1 MHTKETRHMKPPHFI
16 FPFFAAG
23 VCCVALAMSC
33 LTTPAAAQTADGP
46 AEGNAVAVM
55 NDGLNSNPGGTMV
68 SLTNQITGDA
78 LNKSAIGLHD
88 AAWKANKMGAS
99 SSTIGGL
106 LERRDSLKNASSK
119 LSTGGVLIDH
129 AGYASTA
136 AGEIAGG
143 HYAQGFITIAD
154 GLGKSVVS
162 GLAAATGASFGS
174 LAGPAG
180 TVVGGAAG
188 GYAGSEA
195 WDKSLGRLT
204 SAIKTGLGQQDD
216 KRVFREQSGPKM
228 LGRTSEKIHEDWLN
242 YKRELDDKKKQ
253 TVKEEEKKKIASTR
267 TPTQPQ
273 PVKGKSAPQETQ
285 TKQKGALISTPSG
298 KGKPAVTGE
307 GDPASKSKAI
317 TVNQDYPNT
326 PGVGTLPDPMN
337 KALNVIP
344 AAGKV
349 DTTKISGTT
358 TPTRPG
364 SAVSY
369 GSCTTSGIEWYD
381 HEVLRKT
388 WDCKNYSGAIF
399 GDPLYGPAMIAGM
412 SSACRSLAS
421 TTKTATWS
429 NSGCPS
435 GAVGICSFD
444 QSGSSIDG
452 SYQDYYYG
460 DYETDSTSDT
470 LILAIL
476 PKCLGTSSTYTT
488 SY

>member
-1 MHTKETRHMKPPHFI
+1 MHTRETRHMKPPHSI

-23 VCCVALAMSC
+23 VCYAVLAISC

-46 AEGNAVAVM
+46 AGGNAVAVI
-55 NDGLNSNPGGTMV
+55 NDRLNSNEGGTMV

-106 LERRDSLKNASSK
+106 LERRDNLKNASSK
-119 LSTGGVLIDH
+119 LSIGGVFIDH
-129 AGYASTA
+129 VGYGSTA
-136 AGEIAGG
+136 AGEIVGG
-143 HYAQGFITIAD
+143 RYMQGFMTIAD
-154 GLGKSVVS
+154 GLGKAVVAGIATAAGAGLGSV
-162 GLAAATGASFGS
+162 
-174 LAGPAG
+174 AGPVG
-180 TVVGGAAG
+180 TAAGGAAG
-188 GYAGSEA
+188 GYAGSQA
-195 WDKSLGRLT
+195 WDNSVGKLI
-204 SAIKTGLGQQDD
+204 SALKTGLGQQDD
-216 KRVFREQSGPKM
+216 KRMFREGIGFRGI
-228 LGRTSEKIHEDWLN
+228 GRTPEKIHEDFLN
-242 YKRELDDKKKQ
+242 HIKELEDKKKQ
-253 TVKEEEKKKIASTR
+253 TVKEEERKKIASTR

-273 PVKGKSAPQETQ
+273 PVKGKPEPQETQ
-285 TKQKGALISTPSG
+285 TKQKVDIVNTPPG

-317 TVNQDYPNT
+317 TVKQDYPNT

-369 GSCTTSGIEWYD
+369 GSCTTSGVEWYD
-381 HEVLRKT
+381 HGVLRKT
-388 WDCKNYSGAIF
+388 WKCTNYSGALF

-421 TTKTATWS
+421 TTKTAIWS

-444 QSGSSIDG
+444 QSGTSIDG

-460 DYETDSTSDT
+460 DYKTDSTSDT
-470 LILAIL
+470 LILAPL
-476 PKCLGTSSTYTT
+476 SKCLGTSSTYKT